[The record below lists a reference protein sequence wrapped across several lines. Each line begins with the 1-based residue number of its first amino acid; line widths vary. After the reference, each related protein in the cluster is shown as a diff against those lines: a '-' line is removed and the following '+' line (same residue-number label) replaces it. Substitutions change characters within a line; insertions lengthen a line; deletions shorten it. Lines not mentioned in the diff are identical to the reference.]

1 MSTIE
6 ADCDVVEYR
15 VVLIDPESRRFLGH
29 TEGSVFRLLR
39 VSIPIRTRVARQ
51 MRAELLRKWGIG
63 AAILDFLPITEH
75 STPCVV
81 AELLKT
87 DTPVH
92 LSSARADEIPDADLS
107 KTERTNLQRVL
118 QGQVTDPFSRIGW
131 MDEAIAWVESKTSRR
146 LCPKVG
152 IEQHNAGGTFTLLHF
167 LMADGSEYWLKAT
180 GAPNSHERQI
190 TRLLSMLC
198 PHCLPHIVAEK
209 REWNAWLMTGAARG
223 LTSLP
228 TDSDALMK
236 LLGHAVQS
244 LAELQIA
251 TVGQE
256 SLLFAAGTLDQRL
269 EVIRRN
275 ADALFAYLAE
285 AMSLQ
290 TSTKAPQIGAVRLD
304 ELRQMLLKTCDQ
316 VERLGIPPTILHGDM
331 NLGNLVF
338 TEDRCQFIDWSEGY
352 VGHPLV
358 TLQHL
363 LLLNPIENS
372 AVKGRVDDALKENYR
387 AIMSAVC
394 DPALLTQG
402 FACMAF
408 LAAASTLYGRGNW
421 RDGDPQRDSRHLG
434 YVRCVARHME
444 RYAREP
450 TFQEALCG

>member
-1 MSTIE
+1 ME
-6 ADCDVVEYR
+6 ANLSVVEYR
-15 VVLIDPESRRFLGH
+15 VVLIDPLSRSVLGH

-39 VSIPIRTRVARQ
+39 VSIPIGTRIARQ
-51 MRAELLRKWGIG
+51 LRAELLRKWGIG
-63 AAILDFLPITEH
+63 AVILEFLSISEG

-87 DTPVH
+87 DTRIH
-92 LSSARADEIPDADLS
+92 FSAASVDDISNADLPGP
-107 KTERTNLQRVL
+107 ERTKVQRVL
-118 QGQVTDPFSRIGW
+118 GDEVINPFSRVGWIG
-131 MDEAIAWVESKTSRR
+131 EAVAWVESKTGRR
-146 LCPKVG
+146 LCGKDG
-152 IEQHNAGGTFTLLHF
+152 IDQHNAGGAFTLLHL
-167 LMADGSEYWLKAT
+167 LMEDGAGYWLKAT

-190 TRLLSMLC
+190 TELLSRLC
-198 PHCLPHIVAEK
+198 PQCLPRIVAEK
-209 REWNAWLMTGAARG
+209 PEWNAWLMTGAARG

-244 LAELQIA
+244 LAELQLK
-251 TVGQE
+251 TFGRE
-256 SLLFAAGTLDQRL
+256 SLLFDAGALDQRL

-275 ADALFAYLAE
+275 ADGLFAYIAE
-285 AMSLQ
+285 VMSLQ